1 MHLIEVTNKDTIQW
15 FHELP
20 LQIYNLDSNY
30 IQPIQQDIERLFVK
44 DKNHLLL
51 TGDAIRYI
59 ITDKDGS
66 TVGRIAAFYAH
77 QPGSSTIKNGGFGF
91 FECIESQEVAVMLFD
106 AAKAWLMAKGFNA
119 MDGPIN
125 FGDRD
130 KWWGLLVD
138 GFDSPVYGMNYHQP
152 YYKSLFEN
160 YGFKTYFEQYTYVL
174 ERSTNLPPIVYR
186 IKQRLQD
193 RNKVKFVTA
202 DHRNLKKFADD
213 FRSIYNQAW
222 ADQEDFMPMTAI
234 QSDKIMRDIKPIMD
248 PELLIFAYVDDKPAG
263 FFIGLPDANQLLK
276 YAGGNLNVRGLLNVM
291 VHKPF
296 VKMERIN
303 GVVFGVVPAY
313 QNKGVEAGMAAYMH
327 EIVNNSNKYTHVEL
341 LWIGD
346 FNKKM
351 LNFVAHIQA
360 KQNRTLI
367 TYRKIFDDTIPFQ
380 RCPVIK

>member
-15 FHELP
+15 FYELP
-20 LQIYNLDSNY
+20 FQLYNEDSNY
-30 IQPIQQDIERLFVK
+30 IPPIQQEIERLFDK
-44 DKNHLLL
+44 EKNHLLQ
-51 TGDAIRYI
+51 TGNAIRYI
-59 ITDKDGS
+59 LNDKEGN
-66 TVGRIAAFYAH
+66 TVGRIAAFYRH
-77 QPGSSTIKNGGFGF
+77 KPGNTLIKVGGCGF
-91 FECIESQEVAVMLFD
+91 FECIDDQEAANMLFD
-106 AAKAWLMAKGFNA
+106 AAKNWLVDNGFNA
-119 MDGPIN
+119 IDGPIN

-138 GFDSPVYGMNYHQP
+138 GFETPVYGMNYHHA
-152 YYKSLFEN
+152 YYKALFEN

-174 ERSTNLPPIVYR
+174 DRSKNMPPIVYR
-186 IKQRLQD
+186 IKQRLQV

-202 DHRNLKKFADD
+202 DRRNLKKFADD

-222 ADQEDFMPMTAI
+222 ADHEDFMPMTEK
-234 QSDKIMRDIKPIMD
+234 QSDNIMQEIRPIMD

-263 FFIGLPDANQLLK
+263 FFVGMPDANLLLK
-276 YAGGNLNVRGLLNVM
+276 YAGGSLNVRGLLNVM

-296 VKMERIN
+296 VKMERIY
-303 GVVFGVVPAY
+303 GVLFGVVPAF

-327 EIVNNSNKYTHVEL
+327 EIVNNSNKYTHIEL
-341 LWIGD
+341 LWVGD

-367 TYRKIFDDTIPFQ
+367 TYRKIFDDTIPFE